1 MSIGEIRKRIEAIT
15 VQEHNELI
23 RYIQGFAAYPSL
35 AEDYLQEAYYEA
47 LKSANMI
54 RNPDQ
59 LIPWLK
65 TVAKR
70 KALKEFNGY
79 YRFAQSSWPLF
90 HSDSLSAEDQWIAKI
105 VITNYLRET
114 MKRFPQRYQ
123 KIIFLHYEERKSFLQ
138 ISREMGISV
147 SAARQAHHR
156 VIQELRKLI
165 IKEQ

>member
-70 KALKEFNGY
+70 KALKEFNG
-79 YRFAQSSWPLF
+79 
-90 HSDSLSAEDQWIAKI
+90 
-105 VITNYLRET
+105 
-114 MKRFPQRYQ
+114 
-123 KIIFLHYEERKSFLQ
+123 
-138 ISREMGISV
+138 
-147 SAARQAHHR
+147 
-156 VIQELRKLI
+156 
-165 IKEQ
+165 

>member
-1 MSIGEIRKRIEAIT
+1 
-15 VQEHNELI
+15 
-23 RYIQGFAAYPSL
+23 
-35 AEDYLQEAYYEA
+35 
-47 LKSANMI
+47 
-54 RNPDQ
+54 
-59 LIPWLK
+59 
-65 TVAKR
+65 
-70 KALKEFNGY
+70 
-79 YRFAQSSWPLF
+79 
-90 HSDSLSAEDQWIAKI
+90 
-105 VITNYLRET
+105 